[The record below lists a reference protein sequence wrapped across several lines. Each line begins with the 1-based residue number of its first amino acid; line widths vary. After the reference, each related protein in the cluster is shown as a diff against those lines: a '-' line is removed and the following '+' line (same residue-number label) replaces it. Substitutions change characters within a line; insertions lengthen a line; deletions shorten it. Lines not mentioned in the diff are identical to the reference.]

1 MKKPKRLYFLLICVS
16 TSLASCG
23 VAENKDNSSPNNE
36 NEEFDLLAQFREN
49 KKNLEK
55 NEIIDYKTENINDIP
70 KVKYLRKSTLKEGI
84 LDEDNNEN
92 NE

>member
-1 MKKPKRLYFLLICVS
+1 M
-16 TSLASCG
+16 
-23 VAENKDNSSPNNE
+23 
-36 NEEFDLLAQFREN
+36 AQFREN